1 MSIRTT
7 VTLDGD
13 VLERVRRESRSRG
26 ASFRDT
32 LNDLLRAA
40 LLSLDDTPRR
50 RKLKIKPTHM
60 GYRAGLNYDAIES
73 LLEYGEGERHR

>member
-7 VTLDGD
+7 VSLDDD
-13 VLERVRRESRSRG
+13 VAARVKRESLSRG

-40 LLSLDDTPRR
+40 LLGVDNKPRR
-50 RKLKIKPTHM
+50 RVLAIQPTHM
-60 GYRAGLNYDAIES
+60 GHKPGLNYDNIES
-73 LLEYGEGERHR
+73 LLEYGEGDRHQ

>member
-7 VTLDGD
+7 VSLDDD
-13 VLERVRRESRSRG
+13 VVARVKRESLSRG

-40 LLSLDDTPRR
+40 LLGIDYQPRR
-50 RKLKIKPTHM
+50 RALAILPTHM
-60 GYRAGLNYDAIES
+60 GYKPGLNYDSIES
-73 LLEYGEGERHR
+73 LLEYGEGDRHR

>member
-7 VTLDGD
+7 VSLDD
-13 VLERVRRESRSRG
+13 DEVARVKRESLFRG

-40 LLSLDDTPRR
+40 LLSIDYEPRR
-50 RKLKIKPTHM
+50 RAVAIQPTHM
-60 GYRAGLNYDAIES
+60 GHNPGLTYDNIES
-73 LLEYGEGERHR
+73 LREYGEGDRHR